1 MPSRTPQGCTMADVV
16 LDASVLVALLYD
28 RDVHHSKAVSL
39 IDRLET
45 EGHDIVMLDV
55 LVFEAISVLCRRAR
69 ERRTTPP
76 DLTNALDAVAEW
88 FDAGHVRAVAEQLTP
103 WVGEVLDVVRET
115 DGSLN
120 VNDAFVVVL
129 ARHRLI
135 NGLATF
141 DAGFDAVGDL
151 RRFD

>member
-1 MPSRTPQGCTMADVV
+1 MMADVV
-16 LDASVLVALLYD
+16 LDANVLVALLYD
-28 RDVHHSKAVSL
+28 GDVHHRKAESL
-39 IDRLET
+39 IDRLEAD
-45 EGHDIVMLDV
+45 GNDIVMLDV

-69 ERRTTPP
+69 ERRTSPP
-76 DLTNALDAVAEW
+76 DLTKALDAVAAW
-88 FDAGHVRAVAEQLTP
+88 FEAGHVRAVAEQLTP

-115 DGSLN
+115 DGLLN

-135 NGLATF
+135 DGLATF
-141 DAGFDAVGDL
+141 DTGFDAVVDL